1 MVYLKTEKL
10 PEING
15 KCVMIGKAAVPFEPF
30 LYQEKVPVILSGKTI
45 YNVNGTEGK
54 TITPIVFNIVAS
66 DGSDVSYA
74 LSSGTIPN
82 GITLT
87 GKSISGTPTVYGDF
101 SATVTA
107 TSGEAAS
114 ELSIAFFLE
123 NPVVEKYPHD
133 LTSNTSDPHWE
144 LSCDSWFLKDPD
156 SLYKAFDSDE
166 NTGVSA
172 GYHQIYRAELIRW
185 VRTDGKLFSISSV
198 SLLFSFGPIPF
209 DVYGVKSDGSRV
221 ELALYE
227 PPMSGSDQKVT
238 LQINST
244 ELFSG
249 VSIDLAGNYSPD
261 ITIVEITV
269 S

>member
-1 MVYLKTEKL
+1 MIYLKTAEIPGMNEKCIL
-10 PEING
+10 LQQ
-15 KCVMIGKAAVPFEPF
+15 AAVPFNSF
-30 LYQEKVPVILSGKTI
+30 TYQEKVPVTLSGKRT
-45 YNVNGTEGK
+45 YNVSGTQGEP
-54 TITPIVFNIVAS
+54 IAPIVFDIVAS
-66 DGSDVSYA
+66 DGSDVFYS
-74 LSSGTIPN
+74 LSQGKIPN
-82 GITLT
+82 GLSLI

-114 ELSIAFFLE
+114 ELFIAFFLE

-185 VRTDGKLFSISSV
+185 VRTDGKQFSISSV

-249 VSIDLAGNYSPD
+249 VSIDLSGNYSPD
-261 ITIVEITV
+261 IAIVEITV